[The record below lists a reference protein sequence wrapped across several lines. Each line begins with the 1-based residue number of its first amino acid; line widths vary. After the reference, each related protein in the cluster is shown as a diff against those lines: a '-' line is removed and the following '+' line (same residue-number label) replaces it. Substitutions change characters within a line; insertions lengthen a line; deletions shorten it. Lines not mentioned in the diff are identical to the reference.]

1 MEAVRLTTPLPHP
14 IVLAGTMLGACAGGV
29 ALLTYFTVYAV
40 LPTRVEKIEKANEVQ
55 DAKLT
60 AIQEDAMQRREML
73 AAAAATLQQI
83 DQRTKR
89 IEDRILS
96 K

>member
-1 MEAVRLTTPLPHP
+1 MSATASAPIPHP
-14 IVLAGTMLGACAGGV
+14 LVLVISLIAACSGGA
-29 ALLTYFTVYAV
+29 ALFTFFSLYSA
-40 LPTRVEKIEKANEVQ
+40 LPLRLERVEKINEVQ
-55 DAKLT
+55 EIALKEMQ
-60 AIQEDAMQRREML
+60 ADAMQRREML
-73 AAAAATLQQI
+73 AAAMATLQQI

>member
-1 MEAVRLTTPLPHP
+1 MSTVLSSPAPHP
-14 IVLAGTMLGACAGGV
+14 IVLVGTMLGACAGGV

-40 LPTRVEKIEKANEVQ
+40 LPSRMEKVEKINEVQ
-55 DAKLT
+55 DTKLT
-60 AIQEDAMQRREML
+60 AMQEDAMQRREVL
-73 AAAAATLQQI
+73 AAAMATLQQI
-83 DQRTKR
+83 DLRTKR